1 VTPRGVVAAQIVRL
15 EHDLAELAGEDRAFC
30 LDLVRDLLDSAGA

>member
-1 VTPRGVVAAQIVRL
+1 MAAYVVGQILGVY
-15 EHDLAELAGEDRAFC
+15 DLADLAGEDRAFC